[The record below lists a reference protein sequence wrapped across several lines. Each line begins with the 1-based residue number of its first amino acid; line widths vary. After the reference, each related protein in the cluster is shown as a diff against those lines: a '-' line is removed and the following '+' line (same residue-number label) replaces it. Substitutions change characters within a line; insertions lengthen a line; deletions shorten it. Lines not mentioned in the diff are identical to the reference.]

1 MRHYPLS
8 LIWSYWHVDSQAYKE
23 RPWRRYDQ
31 DKETNDTYRHIPTV
45 EADVSQGAE
54 GSRTYRLDIELGR
67 LEFLMH
73 PGMAKEDLLV
83 SKMMNYVLFSVQ
95 LNCCNL

>member
-1 MRHYPLS
+1 MMRFYRFKTDQS
-8 LIWSYWHVDSQAYKE
+8 TASFQVDKE

-31 DKETNDTYRHIPTV
+31 DKDLTSTYRHVPTI
-45 EADVSQGAE
+45 DVSLGAE

-83 SKMMNYVLFSVQ
+83 RRGGISVHRGGVIRGESH
-95 LNCCNL
+95 NSS